1 MSTHEDDPQAVAE
14 SIRRIRE
21 HEAEMAFIEPIEA
34 LARAAILAAKALRR
48 LVAPEDG
55 AR

>member
-1 MSTHEDDPQAVAE
+1 MSTHEDDVQAE
-14 SIRRIRE
+14 Y
-21 HEAEMAFIEPIEA
+21 EAEVAFIEPIET